1 MLYCKRLS
9 KVTVSIHSKE
19 NVTKKILLMLCLAC
33 AGSFLQIV
41 GVSWDVTS
49 HLMKTPETF
58 FTPSHVLLYSGI
70 GVLIVATLIGAILI
84 LNGKI
89 DKTNPII
96 TPFRLFI
103 IGSIFAAIAGPSDY
117 AWHKIFGIDG
127 LLSPTHLVLATGIII
142 NSVSV
147 VVGLRIVAKQ
157 VHSSMHKKMIK
168 ILMIPAFAA
177 LWLTLI
183 WYVYLFI
190 LPLSNGSHFDFNL
203 NPVVE
208 SIVAITLLP
217 IIDAFV
223 LLTAVRTLDMKW
235 SATIITTLVVLINS
249 FTNIIPSIHLSP
261 FLPLYLLLIGIA
273 ILYDFITQK
282 SRTRAT
288 IINREKNFVIAG
300 ALIGSVFYI
309 LGYPLL
315 PITFAEPLGFTFHSM
330 SELYENFIVTL
341 PGILLFMLP
350 FGAFIGSIS
359 TIIVLKIETTRRSQE
374 SIENNLEPSSGGEP
388 S

>member
-1 MLYCKRLS
+1 
-9 KVTVSIHSKE
+9 
-19 NVTKKILLMLCLAC
+19 
-33 AGSFLQIV
+33 
-41 GVSWDVTS
+41 
-49 HLMKTPETF
+49 
-58 FTPSHVLLYSGI
+58 
-70 GVLIVATLIGAILI
+70 
-84 LNGKI
+84 
-89 DKTNPII
+89 
-96 TPFRLFI
+96 
-103 IGSIFAAIAGPSDY
+103 
-117 AWHKIFGIDG
+117 
-127 LLSPTHLVLATGIII
+127 
-142 NSVSV
+142 
-147 VVGLRIVAKQ
+147 
-157 VHSSMHKKMIK
+157 
-168 ILMIPAFAA
+168 

-223 LLTAVRTLDMKW
+223 LLTAVRTIDMKW

-261 FLPLYLLLIGIA
+261 FLSLYLLLIGIA

-288 IINREKNFVIAG
+288 IINRERNFVIAG

>member
-1 MLYCKRLS
+1 M
-9 KVTVSIHSKE
+9 
-19 NVTKKILLMLCLAC
+19 
-33 AGSFLQIV
+33 
-41 GVSWDVTS
+41 
-49 HLMKTPETF
+49 
-58 FTPSHVLLYSGI
+58 
-70 GVLIVATLIGAILI
+70 
-84 LNGKI
+84 
-89 DKTNPII
+89 
-96 TPFRLFI
+96 
-103 IGSIFAAIAGPSDY
+103 
-117 AWHKIFGIDG
+117 
-127 LLSPTHLVLATGIII
+127 
-142 NSVSV
+142 
-147 VVGLRIVAKQ
+147 AKQ

-168 ILMIPAFAA
+168 FLMIPAFAA

-235 SATIITTLVVLINS
+235 SATIITTLVVLING
-249 FTNIIPSIHLSP
+249 FTNIIPSIHLVP

-273 ILYDFITQK
+273 IVYDFITQK

-288 IINREKNFVIAG
+288 IINREKNFIIAS

-315 PITFAEPLGFTFHSM
+315 PMTFAEPLGFSFHSM

-359 TIIVLKIETTRRSQE
+359 TMIVLKIETTRRSQE
-374 SIENNLEPSSGGEP
+374 SIENTLEPSSGGEP